1 MKILRAAIGV
11 FKVLLLF
18 CMICNAGSVVAQ
30 GSIISVPTIPGK
42 SLCDLDFPLLV
53 NPTSPAPL
61 IYTSSNESVATIS
74 STGIVHIVG
83 IGTTII
89 TVLQPGNPTTGSATL
104 NITQP
109 SPPRVTIAV
118 DLSSVC
124 LGAPV
129 TFTATVSDFGVP
141 PTYQW
146 QVNGA
151 NVGTS
156 SATYVASGITAT
168 DAVQCIA
175 TIGNCHLTGFSKNI
189 TGIIAKPYV
198 TPSISITPSVTGTIC
213 LGSNVTFTATP
224 VNGSTSPFYQW
235 KINGTNTGTNAA
247 IFSSNNLINGDVVT
261 CTLAVS
267 GPGCFAPAVV
277 ISNSINI
284 SAASAAVGTVGI
296 TASTNNVI
304 AGMPITFTAT
314 STLPATHYQWKVNGV
329 NVGMDSP
336 TFTSRILKTGDA
348 VTCIILISASCTAAL
363 ISQPI
368 VMTILPPPAIH
379 ITNTFTPNNDGVND
393 VWDVPD
399 LAYFPDC
406 VVNIYN
412 RYGAL
417 VFQSKGYSK
426 AWDGTYKGR
435 QLPVATYYYIIN
447 LNSVYNT
454 TRYSGAITIIR

>member
-1 MKILRAAIGV
+1 VGA
-11 FKVLLLF
+11 
-18 CMICNAGSVVAQ
+18 
-30 GSIISVPTIPGK
+30 VP
-42 SLCDLDFPLLV
+42 S
-53 NPTSPAPL
+53 NPAPL
-61 IYTSSNESVATIS
+61 LYFSTNQSVATIS
-74 STGIVHIVG
+74 STGIIRIVG
-83 IGTTII
+83 VGTTSIEAF
-89 TVLQPGNPTTGSATL
+89 QAGNSFKASVNL
-104 NITQP
+104 DITQP

-118 DLSSVC
+118 DLTNVC

-146 QVNGA
+146 LVNGDK
-151 NVGTS
+151 VGS
-156 SATYVASGITAT
+156 NSATYIAPGITAT

-175 TIGNCHLTGFSKNI
+175 TIGNCHLTGFSNSI

-198 TPSISITPSVTGTIC
+198 TPSVSITPSVTGTIC

-224 VNGSTSPFYQW
+224 VNGSTSPVYQW
-235 KINGTNTGTNAA
+235 KINGTNAGTNAA
-247 IFSSNNLINGDVVT
+247 IFNSNNLVNGDVVT

-277 ISNSINI
+277 VSNSVNI
-284 SAASAAVGTVGI
+284 SAATAAVGRVGI

-314 STLPATHYQWKVNGV
+314 STLPATHYQWQVNGV
-329 NVGMDSP
+329 NAGMDSP

-368 VMTILPPPAIH
+368 VMTILPPPSIH

-454 TRYSGAITIIR
+454 TRYSGSITIIR